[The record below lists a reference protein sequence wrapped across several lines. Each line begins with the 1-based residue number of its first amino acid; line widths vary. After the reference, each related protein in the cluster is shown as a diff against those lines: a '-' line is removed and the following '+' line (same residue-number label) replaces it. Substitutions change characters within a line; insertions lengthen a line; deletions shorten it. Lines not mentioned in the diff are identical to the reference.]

1 MNFFTRLNETLNRF
15 MTGRYGNDNFNRAL
29 LILWLLVTVLN
40 LFLRSTLFYVLGL
53 VLCVIVFFRML
64 SKNAVK
70 RQREN
75 YRYYQFITAF
85 QKKFR
90 YIAVRFRDRK
100 TTRFFHCPKCKAP
113 IRMPKKVGKFNLR
126 CRACGH
132 QFQKEFKK

>member
-1 MNFFTRLNETLNRF
+1 MNFFTRLNEALNRF

-90 YIAVRFRDRK
+90 
-100 TTRFFHCPKCKAP
+100 
-113 IRMPKKVGKFNLR
+113 
-126 CRACGH
+126 
-132 QFQKEFKK
+132 